1 MMRCADGE
9 LTGGKDGLR
18 YLDRSR
24 FSGEESRMSPIPL
37 VFVLFFIFSFLIYA

>member
-24 FSGEESRMSPIPL
+24 FSGEESRMSSIPL
-37 VFVLFFIFSFLIYA
+37 YLCSFLSFLF